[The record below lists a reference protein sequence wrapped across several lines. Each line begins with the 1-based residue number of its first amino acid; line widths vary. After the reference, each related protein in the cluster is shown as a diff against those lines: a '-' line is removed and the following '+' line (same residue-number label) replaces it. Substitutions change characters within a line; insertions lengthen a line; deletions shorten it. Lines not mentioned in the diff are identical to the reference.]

1 MFPCLGKYIPV
12 VMFRHI
18 GDSFQCLGKYFAQ
31 ILPPCSEIWYWM
43 RKKYWRDVGGE
54 GEGLPTL
61 SPPLPSSSAAYVTTA
76 CKNIH
81 WNILQN
87 FLLVRKMYD
96 PVWYFDIP
104 VLLENK
110 LDIVTFTL
118 IELSPQTYFKASLHG
133 WAPVYMYHINQLI
146 NNLYEI
152 LLYWEGNQ

>member
-76 CKNIH
+76 CKNTL
-81 WNILQN
+81 WNIL
-87 FLLVRKMYD
+87 LVRNTYD

-104 VLLENK
+104 VLLKNK

-118 IELSPQTYFKASLHG
+118 IELSPQTYFKAPLHG
-133 WAPVYMYHINQLI
+133 WSPGYMYHINQLM
-146 NNLYEI
+146 NDLYEI
-152 LLYWEGNQ
+152 PAAPS